1 MKNTLSAT
9 AVALAL
15 LFAAPGY
22 AQETTAPASQ
32 ASSGMMGGMKMDD
45 MMKQCRTHCQQM
57 SSSLEDLTKM
67 IEDAKASNDPARMR
81 EALDKTQMALSGMK
95 ENMSSCRSMMDMMQK
110 MHGGGGMGMMGEK
123 KE

>member
-9 AVALAL
+9 AVALTLA
-15 LFAAPGY
+15 FAAPGH

-57 SSSLEDLTKM
+57 SSSMEDLTNT
-67 IEDAKASNDPARMR
+67 IQQAKASNEPAQMR
-81 EALDKTQMALSGMK
+81 EALNKAETTLSEMK
-95 ENMSSCRSMMDMMQK
+95 ENMSSCRSMMDMMHK
-110 MHGGGGMGMMGEK
+110 MHGGGGMDMMGEK